1 VTTGRV
7 EYPQQINALT
17 SLRYLAAAWVLMF
30 HLKEFT
36 RVDALIQNPF
46 VMRGYLGVD
55 FFFVLSGFV
64 LAHVYKRDVDA
75 ARFNYW
81 GFISKRL
88 GRIYPMHLFTLGLFV
103 VLGVFTVLQGMTFDV
118 WDPGEPFKNLDRGQ
132 LIRALVAHLT
142 LIHAWGSTPGLQFNL
157 PSWSIS
163 AEWFAYLMFP
173 VFLLVLRAIRGGPGL
188 KLALAGGLF
197 FAMAVGTELAMGLE
211 LTEMS
216 WNIGILRI
224 TPEFF
229 LGVALYNFGEHRT
242 AGRRGAIIGLWAS
255 VAVIVVALAA
265 AAWTPGAKIIA
276 LPLVVFGLSGVV
288 FFAADGD
295 RYNAFPPL
303 SQPVF
308 VLLGE
313 ISYSVYMLHQAVMVV
328 VFGIL
333 LRDFRPTDLA
343 TGLATIAGGL
353 LLTTLLSWASYKWI
367 ELPGRSI
374 IVGAARKLNQPAANP
389 AAGG

>member
-17 SLRYLAAAWVLMF
+17 SLRYLAAGWVLLF

-36 RVDALIQNPF
+36 RFEGLIQNPF
-46 VMRGYLGVD
+46 VMHGYLGVD

-88 GRIYPMHLFTLGLFV
+88 GRIYPMHLFTLGLFI
-103 VLGVFTVLQGMTFDV
+103 VLGLVSLLQGLTYDV
-118 WDPGEPFKNLDRGQ
+118 WDPAQPFRDLDRGQ
-132 LIRALVAHLT
+132 LIRALVAHIT

-173 VFLLVLRAIRGGPGL
+173 VFLLILRALRGGPGL
-188 KLALAGGLF
+188 KLVWAAGLF

-229 LGVALYNFGEHRT
+229 LGVALYNFGQHCT
-242 AGRRGAIIGLWAS
+242 VGRRGAILGLWLS
-255 VAVIVVALAA
+255 VAAIVASLAA
-265 AAWTPGAKIIA
+265 SAWIPGAAILAI
-276 LPLVVFGLSGVV
+276 PLVVFGLSGVV

-295 RYNAFPPL
+295 RYGAFPPL
-303 SQPVF
+303 SQPFF

-328 VFGIL
+328 LFGML
-333 LRDFRPTDLA
+333 LPAFRPAEPALA
-343 TGLATIAGGL
+343 VAVVAGGL
-353 LLTTLLSWASYKWI
+353 VLTTALSWLSYKFI
-367 ELPGRSI
+367 ELPGRSV
-374 IVGAARKLNQPAANP
+374 IVGAARKLNQPAVSP
-389 AAGG
+389 AE